1 MQQRLSRQKIF
12 FFIIAKRNRCVCVSM
27 YICVVWRG
35 FCTQEVL
42 GFNDILSC
50 GRAASGKASGVF
62 WNTPSTFQVERDA
75 NWNNNLFFS

>member
-1 MQQRLSRQKIF
+1 
-12 FFIIAKRNRCVCVSM
+12 M